1 MPTYHVEYTH
11 LGDKQQITVEVD
23 GESLDSDQEFRDAV
37 ARRLAE
43 RILPHAELAFRHDDE
58 RTIEQ
63 KLDKA
68 YDVQVNK
75 IERE

>member
-11 LGDKQQITVEVD
+11 LGDKQQITLEVNGD
-23 GESLDSDQEFRDAV
+23 SLDNEQMLRDEV

-68 YDVQVNK
+68 YDVQVNS
-75 IERE
+75 IERQ

>member
-11 LGDKQQITVEVD
+11 LGDKQQITLEVD
-23 GESLDSDQEFRDAV
+23 DQEFRDAI

-43 RILPHAELAFRHDDE
+43 RILPHAELAFRHEDE
-58 RTIEQ
+58 RTLEQ
-63 KLDKA
+63 KLNKA

-75 IERE
+75 IERQ